1 MPNLRFFSERMA
13 RTAWLAGCLLL
24 SAAWSAPAG
33 AQTPAS
39 DPFAALVAPANEV
52 RTPQTTA
59 RLIAWAPQGVAA
71 GKPLWVGLQLR
82 HAPGWHSYWQNPGDA
97 GAPTVLHWR
106 LPTGLVAG
114 DVVWPVPSK
123 IAVGPLA
130 NYGYEGTVLLAA
142 PVTVQAAPAGPLE
155 VALQANWLVCK
166 KECLPEQGS
175 FRLSLPPQGQP
186 LAEDAAVFEATL
198 ATAPQPLPTARLR
211 AAVSPQAFTV
221 RLVAEGLPANW
232 RGKALHLYPQTPGII
247 TPAAAG
253 TQGWQG
259 SVWHMELP
267 LHPQRGSQPAMLP
280 VVLALQDTAATS
292 EALARNA
299 PGTPAYRLEA
309 AVQGDWPAHQA
320 ATQTSPSPALDKAL
334 SENMQAQSGLQDKN
348 APTNPSSGQFA
359 WWLALGAAFVGGL
372 VLNLM
377 PCVFPVLAVKVM
389 GFARHA
395 HRPRDLRI
403 SGLAYSAGV
412 VGSMVLLAAALL
424 LVRAGG
430 EQLGWGFQ
438 LQNPYVVAALAAL
451 FTALALN
458 LAGLYDVGH
467 VLPGAWMQASARHPV
482 ADALLSGVLAVLVA
496 SPCSAPLLGASLGF
510 ALGLPAAQA
519 LLVFA
524 CMGLGLALPVLAASF
539 APRLLGFLP
548 RPGPW
553 MVVLRRG
560 MAFPMFAAVIWLV
573 WVLGRQSGMG
583 AVAVLLAL
591 LLGLAGL
598 LWALQLAGRARWV
611 ASALFLAA
619 LLGVG
624 AGYGQHLSAPG
635 ASTDTPYTAEG
646 PWQPWSPQR
655 VQQALAAGQPVFVD
669 YTAAWCVTC
678 QFNKQTVLNQ
688 AAFMQL
694 AQSQRVV
701 LLRADWTRH
710 DAAIGASLRSLG
722 RAAVPTYVVYLPARP
737 DSPEILNEI
746 LHLDAIRE
754 ALSRNGA

>member
-1 MPNLRFFSERMA
+1 MA

-280 VVLALQDTAATS
+280 VERGAGCLRSSAGTRRFAGTSTWKSRPTGAGSTWGHPLVARRWSGCFPRFCARMRTARPTS
-292 EALARNA
+292 S
-299 PGTPAYRLEA
+299 RL
-309 AVQGDWPAHQA
+309 W
-320 ATQTSPSPALDKAL
+320 KR
-334 SENMQAQSGLQDKN
+334 
-348 APTNPSSGQFA
+348 
-359 WWLALGAAFVGGL
+359 WAFVCP
-372 VLNLM
+372 M
-377 PCVFPVLAVKVM
+377 
-389 GFARHA
+389 
-395 HRPRDLRI
+395 RPF
-403 SGLAYSAGV
+403 S
-412 VGSMVLLAAALL
+412 
-424 LVRAGG
+424 
-430 EQLGWGFQ
+430 
-438 LQNPYVVAALAAL
+438 
-451 FTALALN
+451 
-458 LAGLYDVGH
+458 
-467 VLPGAWMQASARHPV
+467 
-482 ADALLSGVLAVLVA
+482 
-496 SPCSAPLLGASLGF
+496 
-510 ALGLPAAQA
+510 
-519 LLVFA
+519 
-524 CMGLGLALPVLAASF
+524 
-539 APRLLGFLP
+539 
-548 RPGPW
+548 
-553 MVVLRRG
+553 
-560 MAFPMFAAVIWLV
+560 
-573 WVLGRQSGMG
+573 
-583 AVAVLLAL
+583 
-591 LLGLAGL
+591 
-598 LWALQLAGRARWV
+598 
-611 ASALFLAA
+611 
-619 LLGVG
+619 
-624 AGYGQHLSAPG
+624 
-635 ASTDTPYTAEG
+635 
-646 PWQPWSPQR
+646 
-655 VQQALAAGQPVFVD
+655 
-669 YTAAWCVTC
+669 
-678 QFNKQTVLNQ
+678 
-688 AAFMQL
+688 
-694 AQSQRVV
+694 
-701 LLRADWTRH
+701 
-710 DAAIGASLRSLG
+710 
-722 RAAVPTYVVYLPARP
+722 
-737 DSPEILNEI
+737 
-746 LHLDAIRE
+746 
-754 ALSRNGA
+754 LSR